1 MSKGNVTPFPFET
14 LPHFQS
20 AEVALIKKLQ
30 NTYQFLTESP
40 DFAEV
45 ASTLL
50 SEILKTKA
58 KVRLADLSPTT
69 LEKALQSGLED
80 FFSGVFR
87 IEPLGRKAVV
97 AVDGLLAKILVQ
109 QVLAGDVSSE
119 KIFALELKPVTVLEE
134 AAVQYVLIS
143 ALEKWNSLLKPQKFS
158 MSFESVQRDIKPSV
172 AGNAGQES
180 YAAFSLR
187 VVAFEREFYVK
198 VFLPLSGFDPL
209 GLSSH
214 DDEQFYLERMR
225 QFGSFP
231 LELQVEAG
239 EVTLLPSDIENLSE
253 GDIVLLDNSQV
264 EVKKDRTLSG
274 VAKMRVVD
282 SLGEGVYEVNLES
295 TTEGYKAIVSGYV
308 AY

>member
-1 MSKGNVTPFPFET
+1 M
-14 LPHFQS
+14 
-20 AEVALIKKLQ
+20 
-30 NTYQFLTESP
+30 
-40 DFAEV
+40 
-45 ASTLL
+45 
-50 SEILKTKA
+50 
-58 KVRLADLSPTT
+58 
-69 LEKALQSGLED
+69 
-80 FFSGVFR
+80 
-87 IEPLGRKAVV
+87 
-97 AVDGLLAKILVQ
+97 
-109 QVLAGDVSSE
+109 
-119 KIFALELKPVTVLEE
+119 
-134 AAVQYVLIS
+134 
-143 ALEKWNSLLKPQKFS
+143 
-158 MSFESVQRDIKPSV
+158 
-172 AGNAGQES
+172 
-180 YAAFSLR
+180 
-187 VVAFEREFYVK
+187 
-198 VFLPLSGFDPL
+198 
-209 GLSSH
+209 SSH